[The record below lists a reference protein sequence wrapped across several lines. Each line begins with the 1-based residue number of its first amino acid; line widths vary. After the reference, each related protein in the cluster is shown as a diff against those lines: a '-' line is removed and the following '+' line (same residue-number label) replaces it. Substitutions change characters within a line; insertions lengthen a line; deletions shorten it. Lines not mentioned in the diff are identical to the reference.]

1 MTDSPDTAP
10 AHVSIADDA
19 TEAAPIDPALIA
31 LGWNAKLQAAWVGLG
46 SPGMPQRV
54 VRLDRGWSSIVGA
67 DGELQ
72 RVRNIGADVAAGD
85 WVVVADDGGR
95 VEHVIERNSAF
106 IRRASFE
113 GARAEAHTLAANVDV
128 AFLLHAL
135 TTPPNPRR
143 IERELVLA
151 FDSGAKPVLVLTKL
165 DAVDPVAATAAA
177 AFVEDIAAGV
187 DLRLVSSRA
196 GNGLD
201 GIIEYAALGRTLAF
215 LGASGV
221 GKSTL
226 VNALVGRDVQ
236 ATADVRVGDDRG
248 RHTTVAAELVALP
261 VGGWLIDTP
270 GLRAISLWS
279 SGHGIERAFPD
290 IFDLTDR
297 CRFRDCKHEDE
308 PGCAVQAAIAD
319 GTLDPRRLVSMKHLV
334 AEELA
339 LEDEQRDKEKDKDKR
354 HRKPRTSSRDDTADD
369 D

>member
-1 MTDSPDTAP
+1 M
-10 AHVSIADDA
+10 DDA
-19 TEAAPIDPALIA
+19 ADSALIS
-31 LGWNAKLQAAWVGLG
+31 LGWNAELAASWQLLG
-46 SPGMPQRV
+46 APGEPRRV
-54 VRLDRGWSSIVGA
+54 VRLDRGWSSVLGA
-67 DGELQ
+67 DGAIQ
-72 RVRNIGADVAAGD
+72 RVRNLGADVAAGD
-85 WVVVADDGGR
+85 WVIVSDDGER
-95 VEHVIERNSAF
+95 VDHVLQRRSAF

-165 DAVDPVAATAAA
+165 DAVEPVAAAAAA
-177 AFVEDIAAGV
+177 AFVEEIAAGV
-187 DLRLVSSRA
+187 DLRLVSSRS
-196 GNGLD
+196 GDGL
-201 GIIEYAALGRTLAF
+201 GRITQYAARGRTLAF

-226 VNALVGRDVQ
+226 VNALVGRDIQ
-236 ATADVRVGDDRG
+236 ATATVRTGDDRG
-248 RHTTVAAELVALP
+248 RHTTVAAELVSLP
-261 VGGWLIDTP
+261 IGGWLIDTP

-279 SGHGIERAFPD
+279 SGRGIERAFPD
-290 IFDLTDR
+290 IFDLTDH

-308 PGCAVQAAIAD
+308 PGCAVQSAISA
-319 GTLDPRRLVSMKHLV
+319 GSLDPRRLISMKHLV

-339 LEDEQRDKEKDKDKR
+339 LEEEQRGKEKDKDKR
-354 HRKPRTSSRDDTADD
+354 HRKPRQSSLDDTADD

>member
-1 MTDSPDTAP
+1 MMDQPDSAHERDTDSA
-10 AHVSIADDA
+10 VDA
-19 TEAAPIDPALIA
+19 ALMS
-31 LGWNAKLQAAWVGLG
+31 LGWNDSLAAAWHDLG
-46 SPGMPQRV
+46 APGTPRRV
-54 VRLDRGWSSIVGA
+54 IRLDRGWSSIVGA
-67 DGELQ
+67 DGEVH

-85 WVVVADDGGR
+85 WVIASDDGER
-95 VEHVIERNSAF
+95 VDHVIERNSAF

-165 DAVDPVAATAAA
+165 DAVEPDVAAAATA
-177 AFVEDIAAGV
+177 FVDEIAAGV

-196 GNGLD
+196 GSGLD
-201 GIIEYAALGRTLAF
+201 AIAGYAAVGRTLAF
-215 LGASGV
+215 LGKSGV

-226 VNALVGRDVQ
+226 INALVGRDVQ
-236 ATADVRVGDDRG
+236 ATANVRVGDDRG
-248 RHTTVAAELVALP
+248 RHTTVAAELVPLP
-261 VGGWLIDTP
+261 IGGWLIDTP

-279 SGHGIERAFPD
+279 SGRGIERAFPD
-290 IFDLTDR
+290 IFDLTDQ
-297 CRFRDCKHEDE
+297 CRFRNCKHEDE
-308 PGCAVQAAIAD
+308 PGCAVQAAIVA

-339 LEDEQRDKEKDKDKR
+339 LEDEQRDKEMDKDKR
-354 HRKPRTSSRDDTADD
+354 HRKPRTSSREDTADD
-369 D
+369 DED

>member
-1 MTDSPDTAP
+1 MMDQPDTEHERDTDSD
-10 AHVSIADDA
+10 VDA
-19 TEAAPIDPALIA
+19 ALLS
-31 LGWNAKLQAAWVGLG
+31 LGWNDSLAAAWHDLG
-46 SPGMPQRV
+46 APGTPRRV
-54 VRLDRGWSSIVGA
+54 IRLDRGWSSIVGA
-67 DGELQ
+67 DGEVH

-85 WVVVADDGGR
+85 WVIASDDGER
-95 VEHVIERNSAF
+95 VDHVIERNSAF

-165 DAVDPVAATAAA
+165 DAVEPDVAAAATA
-177 AFVEDIAAGV
+177 FVDEIAAGV

-196 GNGLD
+196 GSGLD
-201 GIIEYAALGRTLAF
+201 AIAGYAAVGRTLAF
-215 LGASGV
+215 LGKSGV

-226 VNALVGRDVQ
+226 INALVGRDVQ
-236 ATADVRVGDDRG
+236 ATANVRVGDDRG
-248 RHTTVAAELVALP
+248 RHTTVAAELVPLP
-261 VGGWLIDTP
+261 IGGWLIDTP

-279 SGHGIERAFPD
+279 SGRGIERAFPD
-290 IFDLTDR
+290 IFDLTDQ
-297 CRFRDCKHEDE
+297 CRFRNCKHEDE
-308 PGCAVQAAIAD
+308 PGCAVQAAIVA

-354 HRKPRTSSRDDTADD
+354 HRKPRTSSREDTADD
-369 D
+369 DED